1 MYLIVVVFFL
11 SYTHCKEHYGEE
23 NTMLNTII
31 PAISTSTLLIWLAC
45 HFLGDFAF
53 QSTWMSIEKGK
64 SWEVNFYH
72 CATYTATFVLF
83 AHPSLLATAILFGTH
98 FVVDPL
104 KSRYKVI
111 NSIWLDQLLHVLTI
125 LLILWLRI

>member
-1 MYLIVVVFFL
+1 MLTTIADISIPTFL
-11 SYTHCKEHYGEE
+11 V
-23 NTMLNTII
+23 
-31 PAISTSTLLIWLAC
+31 WLAC
-45 HFLGDFAF
+45 HFIGDFAF

-83 AHPSLLATAILFGTH
+83 AHSSLLATAVLFGAH
-98 FVVDPL
+98 FVIDPM

-111 NSIWLDQLLHVLTI
+111 GPIWLDQLLHVVTI

>member
-1 MYLIVVVFFL
+1 
-11 SYTHCKEHYGEE
+11 
-23 NTMLNTII
+23 MLTTI
-31 PAISTSTLLIWLAC
+31 AGISISTLLVWLAC
-45 HFLGDFAF
+45 HFIGDFAF

-83 AHPSLLATAILFGTH
+83 AHPSLLATAVLFGSH
-98 FVVDPL
+98 FIVDPM

-111 NSIWLDQLLHVLTI
+111 GSIWLDQLLHILTI

>member
-1 MYLIVVVFFL
+1 
-11 SYTHCKEHYGEE
+11 
-23 NTMLNTII
+23 MLTAII
-31 PAISTSTLLIWLAC
+31 PDISISTLLIWLAC
-45 HFLGDFAF
+45 HCIGDFAF

-83 AHPSLLATAILFGTH
+83 AHPSLLATAVLFGTH

-104 KSRYKVI
+104 KARYKVI
-111 NSIWLDQLLHVLTI
+111 NSIWHDQLLHVLTI
-125 LLILWLRI
+125 LLILWLKI